1 MAIKKVRGN
10 LCRNTATNLFQACDA
25 RRSGAK
31 KRKTTKRRK
40 KASMGSTK
48 GQECTETKKV
58 WSPFFGQ
65 YVERCAAFKPKRKKT
80 SRKKGSK
87 KSRKKSG
94 KCKKWKKVYSPFF
107 DKKVRRCADF
117 A

>member
-10 LCRNTATNLFQACDA
+10 LCRDTATNLFRACDA
-25 RRSGAK
+25 RKGRK
-31 KRKTTKRRK
+31 KTTKKRRR

-48 GQECTETKKV
+48 DQICTKTKRV
-58 WSPFFGQ
+58 WSPFYGH
-65 YVERCAAFKPKRKKT
+65 YVERCDSFKPN
-80 SRKKGSK
+80 SK

-107 DKKVRRCADF
+107 GKKVRRCADF